1 MRLLSWLLAVLMAT
15 GAVLLSPPSA
25 SADPRLPITLTASN
39 QVVDAGDRLIYQ
51 VNVACSIPTGCPN
64 TTLTFSRPPGASGD
78 GSLSEPW
85 PSQVTNVQTVNG
97 RLVVTANLAAGDSV
111 NALVS
116 WPTANYT
123 TTPGPQPVTVVA
135 ETPSGT
141 GPSEATATID
151 LRAVPNLAF
160 IKTGPSQAAADIPV
174 TYTIAATNYPIDP
187 DRPRGT
193 LALDDVV
200 VKDVLPAGAEFISAT
215 GGGTYD
221 PATRTVT
228 WNVPTLQGSTTFYQ
242 YVTVRYPSSAVSV
255 GDTLTDTASV
265 SGTGHGTTT
274 TYEKD
279 ATFTTT
285 IAESEPGVVGDFA
298 KSGSPAGF
306 EGQDYGFE
314 LDAWNT
320 SNVAASA
327 TLDDQI
333 PDGLRPKAVRILYSG
348 AAAFIDIPVTVTY
361 SDGSTATF
369 NVRNDNVDTPIPVGP
384 AGTRVTRIQAT
395 LPDIQPSQLALLAF
409 TSDVVLSDLPGGG
422 PAEIENCMTGTL
434 SAGTGQDFTKTAC
447 ATTFLD
453 RSKPDPLLTKV
464 NDQVPVA
471 PGGTVTWDL
480 NIRNN
485 GTGSKLFPYLFDLIP
500 PDVDYVPGSLKLEDP
515 ATADRCPTVD
525 AADVTV
531 TDNYLFGRTAV
542 IWKAPATSQ
551 PIEYAG
557 AQECAYSISG
567 KVKAGTSPGV
577 KGGNAADPNAY
588 RGNLTWLFDAEQTIA
603 VPRYDRVADQYDVN
617 KNGNST
623 EQVYFAADDYSVAD
637 AADMFVQKQVRGD
650 DGVWQGSAEVPG
662 QEDQVAPVTS
672 GGTFDYRVQLG
683 NMGNRQLT
691 DFVAY
696 DLLGTPTSPGVTDG
710 RYNDRSNTVWTPV
723 LTGPIDTGGTPVT
736 ITYSTKEDPCR
747 PEMDATR
754 GTAPFYCGGQ
764 VDPTFVPASAVTDWT
779 LIRSLRFDFG
789 DAILQPGQIITFEW
803 PMTVPVTRFD
813 HSALQNGDMN
823 WNKVAAQAE
832 VVETGGNRE
841 LLPAEPPWVAARVVK
856 LSEPA
861 HAISKTASP
870 QNASVGDT
878 VKYTV
883 TVRNTGDVP
892 YTEMTVDDDLSEVL
906 QHASY
911 NGDATASSGA
921 VTVTGNTL
929 HWVGPLP
936 VGGTVTITYSVTIT
950 SALPDNP
957 KVANHVSSVDPG
969 GNCPPGSTD
978 PACTVELTPGEEPPD
993 SPAHSISKTASTQN
1007 ASVGDT
1013 VKYTVTV
1020 RNTGDVPYP
1029 QMTLDDDLSEI
1040 LQHASYNNDATASS
1054 GTVTVN
1060 GDTLHWTGPLPV
1072 GGTVTITYSVTVTSA
1087 LPTDPKAA
1095 NHVSSP
1101 DPGGNCPPGS
1111 TDPACTVELT
1121 PGEEPPDNPA
1131 HSISKTAST
1140 QNASVGDTVKYMVTV
1155 RNTGDVPY
1163 PQMTVDD
1170 DLSEVLAHASYNN
1183 DATASSGTVTVN
1195 GDTLHWA
1202 GPLPVG
1208 GTVTIT
1214 YSVTVTSALPDNP
1227 KAANHVSSPDPGGNC
1242 PPGSTDPACTV
1253 ELTPGEEPPDNP
1265 THSISKTASP
1275 QNASVGDKVTYTL
1288 TVRNTGD
1295 VPYPQMTVDDDLS
1308 EVLAHASYNND
1319 ATASSGT
1326 VTVNGGT
1333 LHWAGPLPV
1342 GGTVTITYS
1351 VTVTSALPDNPKVA
1365 NHVSS
1370 PDPGG
1375 NCPPGSTD
1383 PACTVELT
1391 PGDEPPDNPT
1401 HTITKTADHKTAKV
1415 GDTVKYTVTV
1425 RNTGDVPYSEMTLDD
1440 DLSEI
1445 LAHATYN
1452 DDATASSGTVTHNDD
1467 TLHWAGPLPVGGT
1480 VTITYSVTITSAL
1493 PTDPKA
1499 ANHVSSPDPG
1509 GNCPPGST
1517 DRACS
1522 VELTPGEKPPKPPYG
1537 DYDGDYADTR
1547 MPALPKARAGEKARR
1562 A

>member
-15 GAVLLSPPSA
+15 GAALLSPPSA
-25 SADPRLPITLTASN
+25 SADPRLPVTLTASN
-39 QVVDAGDRLIYQ
+39 QTVDAGDRLLYN

-85 PSQVTNVQTVNG
+85 PSQITNVQTVNG

-111 NALVS
+111 NAVVS
-116 WPTANYT
+116 WPTVNYT
-123 TTPGPQPVTVVA
+123 TPPGPQPVTVVA

-151 LRAVPNLAF
+151 LRAVPNLAIF
-160 IKTGPSQAAADIPV
+160 KTGPSQTAPDTTV
-174 TYTIAATNYPIDP
+174 NYTISVSNRPIDP

-193 LALDDVV
+193 LALDNVV
-200 VKDVLPAGAEFISAT
+200 VTDVLPVGAEFVSAT

-228 WNVPTLQGSTTFYQ
+228 WQIDSLQDLVLDRNV
-242 YVTVRYPSSAVSV
+242 VVWYPASAVSP
-255 GDTLTDTASV
+255 GDNMTDTASV
-265 SGTGHGTTT
+265 SGTGHGTET
-274 TYEKD
+274 TYEED
-279 ATFTTT
+279 TTFTTAIT
-285 IAESEPGVVGDFA
+285 ESGGEVTGEIR
-298 KSGSPAGF
+298 KSGQPAGF
-306 EGQDYGFE
+306 EGQDYSAGLEAF
-314 LDAWNT
+314 NT
-320 SNVAASA
+320 SNVSA
-327 TLDDQI
+327 TATFDDTV
-333 PDGLRPKAVRILYSG
+333 PDGLRPKAVRIYYQG
-348 AAAFIDIPVTVTY
+348 ATTYRDIPVTVTY

-369 NVRNDNVDTPIPVGP
+369 DVRSTNEEFPIPAGP

-395 LPDIQPSQLALLAF
+395 LPGVQPGSYVLLF
-409 TSDVVLSDLPGGG
+409 YSSDVVISDMPGGNPG
-422 PAEIENCMTGTL
+422 NVDNCVNGTLTAESGTGTPL
-434 SAGTGQDFTKTAC
+434 TQTSCRTIY
-447 ATTFLD
+447 LD
-453 RSKPDPLLTKV
+453 RSKPDALLTKT

-471 PGGTVTWDL
+471 PGGNVVWDL
-480 NIRNN
+480 EMRNN
-485 GTGSKLFPYLFDLIP
+485 GTNSNLFPYFFDLMP
-500 PDVDYVPGSLKLEDP
+500 PDVDYVPGSLQLADP
-515 ATADRCPTVD
+515 ATADRCPAVA

-531 TDNYLFGRTAV
+531 TPNYLFGRTAV

-551 PIEYAG
+551 PIEYMGAG
-557 AQECAYSISG
+557 SCSYTISA
-567 KVKAGTSPGV
+567 KVKPGTSSGV
-577 KGGNAADPNAY
+577 KGGNASDPNAY
-588 RGNLTWLFDAEQTIA
+588 LGNMSWLFDAEQTIV

-617 KNGNST
+617 KNGNTT
-623 EQVYFAADDYSVAD
+623 EQTYFASDDYTVAD
-637 AADMFVQKQVRGD
+637 AADMFVHKQVRGD
-650 DGVWQGSAEVPG
+650 DGVWKNSAEVPG

-672 GGTFDYRVQLG
+672 GGTFDYRLQLG
-683 NMGNRQLT
+683 NQGNRQLT

-754 GTAPFYCGGQ
+754 GTASFWCGGQ
-764 VDPTFVPASAVTDWT
+764 VDPSFVPASEVTDWT

-789 DAILQPGQIITFEW
+789 STVLQPGQIITFEW
-803 PMTVPVTRFD
+803 QMTVPVTRSD

-832 VVETGGNRE
+832 VVETGGTRE

-856 LSEPA
+856 LSEPT
-861 HAISKTASP
+861 HSISKTATP
-870 QNASVGDT
+870 QNANVGDT

-892 YTEMTVDDDLSEVL
+892 YTEMMVSDDLSQVL
-906 QHASY
+906 QHATY
-911 NGDATASSGA
+911 NNDATATSGA

-929 HWVGPLP
+929 NWQGPLP

-950 SALPDNP
+950 SALPADP

-978 PACTVELTPGEEPPD
+978 PACTVELTPGDEPPD
-993 SPAHSISKTASTQN
+993 NPTHSISKTASPQS

-1013 VKYTVTV
+1013 VKYTVTL

-1029 QMTLDDDLSEI
+1029 QMTLDDDLSEV
-1040 LQHASYNNDATASS
+1040 LVHARYNDDATATS
-1054 GTVTVN
+1054 GTATVN

-1072 GGTVTITYSVTVTSA
+1072 GGTVTITYSVT
-1087 LPTDPKAA
+1087 
-1095 NHVSSP
+1095 
-1101 DPGGNCPPGS
+1101 
-1111 TDPACTVELT
+1111 
-1121 PGEEPPDNPA
+1121 
-1131 HSISKTAST
+1131 I
-1140 QNASVGDTVKYMVTV
+1140 
-1155 RNTGDVPY
+1155 
-1163 PQMTVDD
+1163 
-1170 DLSEVLAHASYNN
+1170 
-1183 DATASSGTVTVN
+1183 
-1195 GDTLHWA
+1195 
-1202 GPLPVG
+1202 
-1208 GTVTIT
+1208 
-1214 YSVTVTSALPDNP
+1214 
-1227 KAANHVSSPDPGGNC
+1227 
-1242 PPGSTDPACTV
+1242 
-1253 ELTPGEEPPDNP
+1253 
-1265 THSISKTASP
+1265 
-1275 QNASVGDKVTYTL
+1275 
-1288 TVRNTGD
+1288 
-1295 VPYPQMTVDDDLS
+1295 
-1308 EVLAHASYNND
+1308 
-1319 ATASSGT
+1319 
-1326 VTVNGGT
+1326 
-1333 LHWAGPLPV
+1333 
-1342 GGTVTITYS
+1342 
-1351 VTVTSALPDNPKVA
+1351 TSALPDNPKVA

-1401 HTITKTADHKTAKV
+1401 HSISKTASPQSASVGDKVTYTVTLRNTGDVPYPQMTVNDDLSEVLAHATYNNDATASSGTATVNGDTLHWTGPLPVGGTVTIRYSVTITSALPDNPKVANHVSSPDPGGNCPPGSTDPACTVELTPGDEPPDNPTHSISKTASRQNAVVGDKVDYTVTVRNTGDVPYAQMTLDDDLSEVLAHATYNNDATASSGTVTHNDDTIHWTGPLPVGGTVTIRYSVTITSALPADPKVANHVSSPDPGGNCPPGSTDPACTVELTPGEVPPEKPTHSITKTADHKTAKV
-1415 GDTVKYTVTV
+1415 GDTVEYTVTL

-1440 DLSEI
+1440 DLSEV
-1445 LAHATYN
+1445 LQYATYN

-1480 VTITYSVTITSAL
+1480 VTITYSVTITSEL
-1493 PTDPKA
+1493 PADPKV

-1509 GNCPPGST
+1509 GNCPPGSK

-1537 DYDGDYADTR
+1537 GYDDGGYKGALLS
-1547 MPALPKARAGEKARR
+1547 ALPRVRAGK
-1562 A
+1562 

>member
-1 MRLLSWLLAVLMAT
+1 MRPLSWLLAVLLAMGAT
-15 GAVLLSPPSA
+15 LLSPPSA
-25 SADPRLPITLTASN
+25 SADPRLPVTLTASN
-39 QVVDAGDRLIYQ
+39 QVVDAGDRLVYN

-85 PSQVTNVQTVNG
+85 PSQVTDVQTVNG
-97 RLVVTANLAAGDSV
+97 RLVVTLNLAAGDSV
-111 NALVS
+111 NAVVS

-123 TTPGPQPVTVVA
+123 TPPGAQPVTVVA

-151 LRAVPNLAF
+151 LRAVPN
-160 IKTGPSQAAADIPV
+160 IRITKSGPTHTAADTNV
-174 TYTIAATNYPIDP
+174 SYLIAASNSPINP

-200 VKDVLPAGAEFISAT
+200 ISDVLPEGTEFVAAT

-221 PATRTVT
+221 PATHTVT
-228 WNVPTLQGSTTFYQ
+228 WNMPTLQGTTTFSQ
-242 YVTVRYPSSAVSV
+242 SVTVRYPSPTFSV
-255 GDTLTDTASV
+255 GDVLTDTASV

-274 TYEKD
+274 THEED
-279 ATFTTT
+279 TTFTTT
-285 IAESEPGVVGDFA
+285 ITAKDPNARGDFR
-298 KSGSPAGF
+298 KTGPPAAF
-306 EGQDYGFE
+306 EGQDAFYQLEIG
-314 LDAWNT
+314 NH
-320 SNVAASA
+320 SVVVASA
-327 TLDDQI
+327 TIDDQI
-333 PDGLRPKAVRILYSG
+333 PAGLRPRSLRIRYLGSPVVV
-348 AAAFIDIPVTVTY
+348 DIPVTVTY

-369 NVRNDNVDTPIPVGP
+369 NVRNNDTTVLFPAGP
-384 AGTRVTRIQAT
+384 AGTHVTRFQAT
-395 LPDIQPSQLALLAF
+395 FTDLQPAQLVQIFLSA
-409 TSDVVLSDLPGGG
+409 DVVLSDIPGGG
-422 PAEIENCMTGTL
+422 PAEVENCLDGTL
-434 SAGTGQDFTKTAC
+434 TTGLGGSDFTKTAC

-453 RSKPDPLLTKV
+453 QSKPDPILTKV
-464 NDQVPVA
+464 NDQTPVA

-485 GTGSKLFPYLFDLIP
+485 GTNSQLFPYLFDLIP

-515 ATADRCPTVD
+515 ATADRCPEVA

-531 TDNYLFGRTAV
+531 TPDYLFNRTAV
-542 IWKAPATSQ
+542 IWKAPATST
-551 PIEYAG
+551 PI
-557 AQECAYSISG
+557 AYSSTLQCTYTISG
-567 KVKAGTSPGV
+567 KVKPGTSSGV
-577 KGGNAADPNAY
+577 KGGDPADPNAY
-588 RGNLTWLFDAEQTIA
+588 RGNLTWLFDAEQTIL
-603 VPRYDRVADQYDVN
+603 VPRLGRVADQYDVN

-623 EQVYFAADDYSVAD
+623 EQVYFAADDYAVAD
-637 AADMFVQKQVRGD
+637 AADMFVHKQVRGD
-650 DGVWQGSAEVPG
+650 DGVWKESAEVPG

-672 GGTFDYRVQLG
+672 GGTFDYRLQLG
-683 NMGNRQLT
+683 NQGNREVT

-723 LTGPIDTGGTPVT
+723 LTGPIDTTGTPVT

-789 DAILQPGQIITFEW
+789 DTVLDPGQIITFEW
-803 PMTVPVTRFD
+803 PMTVPVTRSD
-813 HSALQNGDMN
+813 HTPLQNGDMN
-823 WNKVAAQAE
+823 WNKVGAQAE
-832 VVETGGNRE
+832 VIESGGTTRE

-856 LSEPA
+856 LSEPT
-861 HAISKTASP
+861 HAISKTATP

-883 TVRNTGDVP
+883 TVRNTGEVP

-906 QHASY
+906 AHATY
-911 NGDATASSGA
+911 NNDATATSGA

-993 SPAHSISKTASTQN
+993 NPTHSISKTASTQNVSVGDTVTYTVTVRNTGDVPYPQMTLDDDLSEILQHARYNDDATASSGTVTVNGDTLHWTGPLPVGGTVTITYSVTVTSALPDNPKAANHVSSPDPGGNCPPGSTDPACTVELTPGDEPPDNPAHSISKTASTQN

-1029 QMTLDDDLSEI
+1029 QMTLDDDLSEV
-1040 LQHASYNNDATASS
+1040 LAHASYNGDATASS
-1054 GTVTVN
+1054 GTVSVN
-1060 GDTLHWTGPLPV
+1060 GG
-1072 GGTVTITYSVTVTSA
+1072 
-1087 LPTDPKAA
+1087 
-1095 NHVSSP
+1095 
-1101 DPGGNCPPGS
+1101 
-1111 TDPACTVELT
+1111 
-1121 PGEEPPDNPA
+1121 
-1131 HSISKTAST
+1131 
-1140 QNASVGDTVKYMVTV
+1140 
-1155 RNTGDVPY
+1155 
-1163 PQMTVDD
+1163 
-1170 DLSEVLAHASYNN
+1170 
-1183 DATASSGTVTVN
+1183 
-1195 GDTLHWA
+1195 TLHWA

-1214 YSVTVTSALPDNP
+1214 YSVTITSALPDNP
-1227 KAANHVSSPDPGGNC
+1227 RAANHVSSPDPGGNC

-1452 DDATASSGTVTHNDD
+1452 D
-1467 TLHWAGPLPVGGT
+1467 
-1480 VTITYSVTITSAL
+1480 
-1493 PTDPKA
+1493 
-1499 ANHVSSPDPG
+1499 
-1509 GNCPPGST
+1509 
-1517 DRACS
+1517 
-1522 VELTPGEKPPKPPYG
+1522 
-1537 DYDGDYADTR
+1537 
-1547 MPALPKARAGEKARR
+1547 
-1562 A
+1562 